1 MASLYY
7 VENAGCDDSTCGL
20 VEIPDEHFPA
30 FKTFIENLNKNSTY
44 GCMPTISV
52 YKIDRSN
59 IRPYDEETDSKSE
72 WLYFEGGIY
81 TLTNYR
87 MCTPMELVI

>member
-7 VENAGCDDSTCGL
+7 VENAGCDDSTYGL

-44 GCMPTISV
+44 GCQPTISV
-52 YKIDRSN
+52 YKIDRSY
-59 IRPYDEETDSKSE
+59 IRPYDEENDYVWRK
-72 WLYFEGGIY
+72 LYFEGCVY
-81 TLTNYR
+81 ALKESRWNTAA
-87 MCTPMELVI
+87 ELVI